1 MSVTKAKV
9 LKELYGEPYYP
20 SLLIKQCS
28 AEMEIRKDIDRTFQ
42 YVKQFK
48 TKNCQDAL
56 FRILKAL
63 AVHYP
68 DIGYCQGMN
77 FVAAMMLLVE
87 SEIDAFYLMMALI
100 KNYKFKGIYGEN
112 LRGTIEMCKV
122 FDWLLSV
129 YHPDLFEYMESIDIT
144 SLHFF
149 TQWCTGLF
157 SCELEKEIV
166 IFGCFKS

>member
-1 MSVTKAKV
+1 MKHLTHYKYVKGLSSKQRKYYWMSVTKAKV

-28 AEMEIRKDIDRTFQ
+28 AEQEIKKDIDRTFQ

-48 TKNCQDAL
+48 MKNGQDAL

-77 FVAAMMLLVE
+77 FVAATMLLVE

-129 YHPDLFEYMESIDIT
+129 YHPDLYEYLVT
-144 SLHFF
+144 
-149 TQWCTGLF
+149 
-157 SCELEKEIV
+157 K
-166 IFGCFKS
+166 CFI